1 MLSCEDIINC
11 TIIYLCCEITKNKKP
26 VDPSSFSFSSKIFM
40 ASNTLHCEIVAKT
53 YREPSSLQFDEENNF
68 IYMLTNYRLSL
79 LDLNNNCRVK
89 LVRQHNRKKFK
100 PNEEEKDDDDDDE
113 YSQGESDEDRVEDP
127 YEDSEPST
135 GDDEESI
142 ADRRNWRREAWR
154 FYRLDNPTT
163 MFFNSNS
170 KELIVLNEGVFT
182 FLKINFE
189 NEHPF
194 VDGPSRSIFC
204 YDFELFIE
212 NNKPKVGIQPWSI
225 TPTSTQGFYL
235 FSLLDGQQLYSLD
248 LTNPKPIIEK
258 FIEIPIKSCSYLHFH
273 PESNRILIYDSKEM
287 FSLSV
292 KDKTLNSIDISF
304 LVGQDP
310 PISTMTIDKQG
321 FIYILSNK
329 NIFKCSFQS
338 EMKLIECL
346 GEIDRMITS
355 PSMIFHQQTNRFY
368 ISDFENNCVYES
380 K

>member
-1 MLSCEDIINC
+1 
-11 TIIYLCCEITKNKKP
+11 
-26 VDPSSFSFSSKIFM
+26 M

-79 LDLNNNCRVK
+79 LDLNKNFHVK
-89 LVRQHNRKKFK
+89 LVRQHNRKKLK
-100 PNEEEKDDDDDDE
+100 RDEEEEDDDE
-113 YSQGESDEDRVEDP
+113 DGYSQGESDEEDRVLEP

-135 GDDEESI
+135 DDDEETI
-142 ADRRNWRREAWR
+142 ADRRNWRRENWR
-154 FYRLDNPTT
+154 FYQLDNPTT

-170 KELIVLNEGVFT
+170 KELIILNEGVFT
-182 FLKINFE
+182 FLNIRFE
-189 NEHPF
+189 DEYPF
-194 VDGPSRSIFC
+194 VDGPSRNIFC
-204 YDFELFIE
+204 YDFDIFIE
-212 NNKPKVGIQPWSI
+212 NNKPKLGIQPWSI
-225 TPTSTQGFYL
+225 TPTSIQGFYL
-235 FSLLDGQQLYSLD
+235 FSLLDGNQLYSLD
-248 LTNPKPIIEK
+248 LTNQKPIIEK
-258 FIEIPIKSCSYLHFH
+258 FIKIPIQSCSFLLFH
-273 PESNRILIYDSKEM
+273 LQSNRILIYDSKEM

-292 KDKTLNSIDISF
+292 NDKTLNSIDISF

-321 FIYILSNK
+321 FVYILSNK

-368 ISDFENNCVYES
+368 FSDFENNCVYES